1 MVAVVVVVLVVVEVV
16 VGLLVKRGEGRAVQ
30 GGVSAK
36 AKSISITCAR
46 RRGRMQRGKQAL
58 GHAVCGRNMK
68 SSIVAER
75 RHQSH

>member
-1 MVAVVVVVLVVVEVV
+1 M
-16 VGLLVKRGEGRAVQ
+16 AVQ
-30 GGVSAK
+30 GGLSAK

-46 RRGRMQRGKQAL
+46 RRGQDAARKQAL
-58 GHAVCGRNMK
+58 GHTVCGRNMK